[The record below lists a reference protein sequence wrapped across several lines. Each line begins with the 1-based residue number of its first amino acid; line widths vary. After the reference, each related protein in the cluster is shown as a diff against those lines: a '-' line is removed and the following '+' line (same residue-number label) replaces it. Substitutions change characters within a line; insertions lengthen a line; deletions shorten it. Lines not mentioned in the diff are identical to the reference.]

1 MSISVVKGY
10 LNEKDTEFGQMNG
23 SKGERDNITI
33 KNENDNNN
41 NNNSKES
48 AQTYDYY
55 HNPSDNTACSYTIK
69 RITPSS
75 SSSLQSSPSLPI
87 QFQICQSCFWCAS
100 SFSQLIV
107 FDRCPACQKEYTVE
121 SMPVATDE
129 LLLL

>member
-10 LNEKDTEFGQMNG
+10 LNEKDGEIAQMNG
-23 SKGERDNITI
+23 SKDERDNITI
-33 KNENDNNN
+33 QNENDNNN

-48 AQTYDYY
+48 AEAYDYY
-55 HNPSDNTACSYTIK
+55 HNPSDDTAYSYTIK
-69 RITPSS
+69 RITL
-75 SSSLQSSPSLPI
+75 SSSLQFSPSLPI

-107 FDRCPACQKEYTVE
+107 FDRCPVCQKEYTVE